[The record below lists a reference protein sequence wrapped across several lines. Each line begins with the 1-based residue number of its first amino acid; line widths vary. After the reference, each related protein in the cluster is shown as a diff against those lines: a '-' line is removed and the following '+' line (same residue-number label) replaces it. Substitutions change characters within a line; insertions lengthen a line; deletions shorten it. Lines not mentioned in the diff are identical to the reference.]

1 MLHRN
6 VKATEAPVFDQS
18 FADAGACV
26 PFLLPIPTA
35 AGAAE
40 EPRGSSRVAR
50 DHSQNS
56 LNCRHPCLS
65 ASSSLIAIVRFCP
78 YATAPSE

>member
-50 DHSQNS
+50 DHSQIHS
-56 LNCRHPCLS
+56 
-65 ASSSLIAIVRFCP
+65 IAGTRAFLP
-78 YATAPSE
+78 ALLL